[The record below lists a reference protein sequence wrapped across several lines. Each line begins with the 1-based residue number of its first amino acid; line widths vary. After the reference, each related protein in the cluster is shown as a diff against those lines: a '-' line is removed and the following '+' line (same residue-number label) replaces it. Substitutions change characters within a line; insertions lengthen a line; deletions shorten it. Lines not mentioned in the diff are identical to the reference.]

1 MESRG
6 KSNDPMPFSNHFK
19 RKMNRLFREE
29 AGIENIPHPEVDNIW
44 ECMRSRIRCMRKNK
58 KKGDNKEDEDHHL

>member
-6 KSNDPMPFSNHFK
+6 KSNEPMPFSKGFK

-29 AGIENIPHPEVDNIW
+29 AGIENIPHPEVDNLW
-44 ECMRSRIRCMRKNK
+44 ERMRSRIRCMRKK
-58 KKGDNKEDEDHHL
+58 KKGGNKQDEDHHL